1 MQVEKYDTKFWRK
14 DKSQE
19 IRSKIIKLGFMNQ
32 KDGDNIEWENMESLE
47 RREPISLVEIWKN
60 PIVVREERHRRVVG
74 YNGRQKEREKGY
86 GRMGRPL
93 DR

>member
-1 MQVEKYDTKFWRK
+1 
-14 DKSQE
+14 
-19 IRSKIIKLGFMNQ
+19 
-32 KDGDNIEWENMESLE
+32 MESLE